1 MTKNETMGK
10 NNRTGPKTKVR
21 FAGIMKEENSGNND
35 SAGTERK
42 ARLVGMTK
50 EEYLNNADKTE
61 PSKKTPSFFR
71 LTEKPL
77 KHKATS

>member
-1 MTKNETMGK
+1 
-10 NNRTGPKTKVR
+10 
-21 FAGIMKEENSGNND
+21 
-35 SAGTERK
+35 
-42 ARLVGMTK
+42 
-50 EEYLNNADKTE
+50 LNNADKTE